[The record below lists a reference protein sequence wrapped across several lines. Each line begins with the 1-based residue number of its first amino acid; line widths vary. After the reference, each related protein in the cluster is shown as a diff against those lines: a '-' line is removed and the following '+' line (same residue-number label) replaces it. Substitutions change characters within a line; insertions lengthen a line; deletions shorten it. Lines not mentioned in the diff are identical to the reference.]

1 MMSENKQ
8 YVAPISEEAIAAM
21 RRKSAA
27 SLPDDPSAAGM
38 KANEI
43 RKKFWSPVLGDTHSL
58 FAELDRVIGEINA
71 ALGNQTGISDEQA
84 AAIAELDNLLIELT
98 KKAAELQAQTET
110 LGADAAE
117 LEQKTQELA
126 AAAEAL
132 EERIGKVED
141 AETIDHRDMTH
152 RDAAGAHPMSAIEG
166 LVDAIADLEGAIS
179 SAVSGHNTDAAAHGD
194 IRLLIKGVSDRLNAI
209 ANSDDVTLDDFKE
222 IVAYIKANKE
232 LIDSITA
239 SKVSVSDIVNDLA
252 TNAAD
257 KPLSAAQGVVLK
269 GLIDES
275 SALPTVSEGDEGK
288 MLQVVDGAWQAAEA
302 PKGADVTVDTELSE
316 TSENPVQNKV
326 ITQVVQEAGAAMEE
340 LGMAIQYMAQR
351 LAPAASINMSAFDS
365 EGKIVETFADGTSK
379 TTVIEFDAG
388 GNPVK
393 ITDGD
398 GNVTVLTW

>member
-43 RKKFWSPVLGDTHSL
+43 RKKFWAPVLGDTHSL
-58 FAELDRVIGEINA
+58 FAELGRVIGEINA
-71 ALGNQTGISDEQA
+71 ALGDQTGISDEQA

-98 KKAAELQAQTET
+98 KKAAELQEQTET
-110 LGADAAE
+110 LGADAAK

-152 RDAAGAHPMSAIEG
+152 RDAEGAHPMSAIEG
-166 LVDAIADLEGAIS
+166 LLDAIKDLEAAIS

-209 ANSDDVTLDDFKE
+209 ANSDDMTLDDFKE

-257 KPLSAAQGVVLK
+257 KPLSAAQGVALK
-269 GLIDES
+269 RLVDES
-275 SALPTVSEGDEGK
+275 SALPSVSEGDEGK
-288 MLQVVDGAWQAAEA
+288 MLQVVDGTWQAAEA
-302 PKGADVTVDTELSE
+302 PSGGDEAISVDLT
-316 TSENPVQNKV
+316 
-326 ITQVVQEAGAAMEE
+326 
-340 LGMAIQYMAQR
+340 
-351 LAPAASINMSAFDS
+351 AFDS
-365 EGKIVETFADGTSK
+365 EGKIVETFADGTTK
-379 TTVIEFDAG
+379 TSVIEYDDD
-388 GNPVK
+388 GNPTK
-393 ITDGD
+393 ITDSD
-398 GNVTVLTW
+398 GKVVELKW